1 MFVLVRP
8 DLEME
13 TLQHDRSVPAS
24 LSLLLGPP
32 LLLGGGGAENSGE
45 SGGDLGGPTYGE
57 ALGSEG
63 GGEEGH
69 GVGLEEIGDQLVLR
83 EEVGVP
89 CMAVGLLQLGLGGA
103 GLWVGVGLCRQEAG
117 WEPPRCEHNHTR
129 RPCPGRER

>member
-45 SGGDLGGPTYGE
+45 SGEGLMCEE
-57 ALGSEG
+57 ALVSGGGSE
-63 GGEEGH
+63 EAR
-69 GVGLEEIGDQLVLR
+69 GVGLEEIGGLQEDQLVSD
-83 EEVGVP
+83 
-89 CMAVGLLQLGLGGA
+89 LLQAHAMAFLPSTLTPQR
-103 GLWVGVGLCRQEAG
+103 LPV
-117 WEPPRCEHNHTR
+117 R
-129 RPCPGRER
+129 RAPQVPA